1 MGAGYSITETE
12 YAKQVAAFR
21 TNELSMDDQDELMR
35 FLQYSSDFNF
45 VFTSVTLDDF
55 RKIMK
60 EKPMN
65 AIHLIS
71 HVSLSSI
78 SKISRLSV

>member
-1 MGAGYSITETE
+1 
-12 YAKQVAAFR
+12 
-21 TNELSMDDQDELMR
+21 
-35 FLQYSSDFNF
+35 

-78 SKISRLSV
+78 SKMSRLSA